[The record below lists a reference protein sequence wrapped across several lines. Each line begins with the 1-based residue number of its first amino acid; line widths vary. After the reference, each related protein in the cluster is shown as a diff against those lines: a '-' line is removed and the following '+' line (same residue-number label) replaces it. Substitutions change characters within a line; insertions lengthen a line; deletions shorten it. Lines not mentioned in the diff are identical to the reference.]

1 MRRLNPIARARC
13 SARCTAAAVLTAF
26 LAGAVPAWADDPESD
41 VRLDAMRS
49 RARSLQLAFEG
60 RPDQITVEPAP
71 VFRYSAPE
79 RTTTDGTLWVWMHDR
94 RPVALLC
101 LFLDPREGFSWN
113 YELVSLTEEPFRV
126 SGRPGWSW
134 RPARRRQL
142 WQPISG
148 PAPAADSRARLLQMR
163 SIIRG
168 LSATEDL
175 DGETVQLRLL
185 PSPVLRYEPS
195 ESTADG
201 AMFVFAYG
209 TNPEIA
215 VQIESTGDAERP
227 WRIAFA
233 RLAAAELKVM
243 HSGNAIW
250 KAERVQEWLATRPY
264 FSHYGPDPQ
273 AGPASDEQERVE

>member
-1 MRRLNPIARARC
+1 MASELHTCQRLFAQ
-13 SARCTAAAVLTAF
+13 SAVCLAALVTC
-26 LAGAVPAWADDPESD
+26 PASAQSDDPAGD
-41 VRLDAMRS
+41 IRLDAMRD
-49 RARSLQLAFEG
+49 RARSLQLAFED
-60 RPDQITVEPAP
+60 RPEQITVEPAP

-79 RTTTDGTLWVWMHDR
+79 RTTTDGTLWVWMHNG

-113 YELVSLTEEPFRV
+113 YELVSLTEQPFRV

-142 WQPISG
+142 WQPMSG
-148 PAPAADSRARLLQMR
+148 PAPAATGRARLLQMR
-163 SIIRG
+163 SVIRG

-175 DGETVQLRLL
+175 DGETIQLRLL

-195 ESTADG
+195 EDSTADG
-201 AMFVFAYG
+201 AIFLFAYG
-209 TNPEIA
+209 TNPEVA
-215 VQIESTGDAERP
+215 VQIEATGDAEQP

-233 RLAAAELKVM
+233 RLGAAELKVM
-243 HSGNAIW
+243 HDGTAIW
-250 KAERVQEWLATRPY
+250 KAERMQERLATRPY

-273 AGPASDEQERVE
+273 VGPASDEQERVQ